1 MRMQMFRPKRRVI
14 VEGQE
19 YFVEVRRSEPRHV
32 DRFDTRCYAL
42 VELAR
47 GWRVTLP
54 VPDYISESSHL
65 WYRELID
72 LVYQARAIVGQR
84 AAVA

>member
-1 MRMQMFRPKRRVI
+1 MQMFRAKRRVI

-19 YFVEVRRSEPRHV
+19 YYVEVRRSEPRHV

-42 VELAR
+42 VELPR

-54 VPDYISESSHL
+54 VPDFISESTHL

>member
-1 MRMQMFRPKRRVI
+1 MQMFRAKRRVI
-14 VEGQE
+14 VEGLE

-42 VELAR
+42 VELSR

-72 LVYQARAIVGQR
+72 LVYQARAVVGQR

>member
-1 MRMQMFRPKRRVI
+1 MQTFQFKRRVM

-19 YFVEVRRSEPRHV
+19 YYVDVRRSEPRHV
-32 DRFDTRCYAL
+32 DRFDTRCYVL
-42 VELAR
+42 VELPR

-54 VPDYISESSHL
+54 VPDYITESSHL
-65 WYRELID
+65 WYREMID
-72 LVYQARAIVGQR
+72 LVYQAKALVGKR